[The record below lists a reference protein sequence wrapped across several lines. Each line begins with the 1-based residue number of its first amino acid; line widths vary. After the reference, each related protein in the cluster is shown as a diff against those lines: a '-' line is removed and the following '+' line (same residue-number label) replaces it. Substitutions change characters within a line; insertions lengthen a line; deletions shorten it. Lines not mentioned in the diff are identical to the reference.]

1 MEKITQ
7 PEQYISLLV
16 YVIRADGIVDDEEQA
31 GLLALLAE
39 RLETP
44 LTEQQTSELLERLV
58 APGKSEATDQEL
70 LDAGRGITTENLC
83 HLVHDAYMLAASDGE
98 IHGSEVKTM
107 RRYLIQESPD
117 APSSVAC
124 RYTRAEEQPGRA
136 LEAQPPGAKML
147 GDAPEQ
153 AGGKPRGEPGTKTY
167 KTGREQL
174 AVR

>member
-107 RRYLIQESPD
+107 RRYLIGIPIERFADIDMWARRSLDENSEVFKNLLTP
-117 APSSVAC
+117 P
-124 RYTRAEEQPGRA
+124 
-136 LEAQPPGAKML
+136 AQ
-147 GDAPEQ
+147 
-153 AGGKPRGEPGTKTY
+153 
-167 KTGREQL
+167 
-174 AVR
+174 